1 MSAVRL
7 MQVYSMIGFEW
18 TAVKFFWCVLYRT
31 TQPYAQLGAAA
42 YFPPSSYGGHIW
54 DLACWQGTT
63 QDCGI

>member
-1 MSAVRL
+1 
-7 MQVYSMIGFEW
+7 MIGFEW

-31 TQPYAQLGAAA
+31 AQPHAQLGAAA